1 MIEDETGLRHLAG
14 KAARHWRWARSDGW
28 SRLAEEDDLRPL
40 SRASRAVRKWRWRR
54 THGVEAGTAAPVW
67 LVGVQR
73 SGTNMVVRGLEA
85 SPEVEVRNEN
95 DGKAF
100 DRFRLRPDPVL
111 RDLVLASRHRYVLF
125 KPLCDSHRVDH
136 LLDDV
141 TTPSPGRAIWAYRDV
156 DGRVRSALA
165 KFGDTNLRVLTDIAA
180 GRGLDRWQA
189 QRLSPESIELIRS
202 FDWATMSPASA
213 AALFWYVRNALFFE
227 LGLDERHDVLLSSY
241 DALVADPG
249 AGTRAL
255 ASFLKLEWHPGL
267 AAHIERR
274 DAAAPP
280 PLDLH
285 PRVLERCDELQKRLD
300 ARAAVQASPESSDV
314 SRLPIPGG

>member
-1 MIEDETGLRHLAG
+1 MIEDQSGIRRLAT

-40 SRASRAVRKWRWRR
+40 VRAARAVRKWRWRR
-54 THGVEAGTAAPVW
+54 THDVQAGTAAPVW

-100 DRFRLRPDPVL
+100 DRFRLRPDPVV

-125 KPLCDSHRVDH
+125 KPLCDSHRVDE
-136 LLDDV
+136 LLSLD
-141 TTPSPGRAIWAYRDV
+141 TPTPGRAIWAYRGV

-165 KFGDTNLRVLTDIAA
+165 KFGDTNLRVLADISA

-189 QRLSPESIELIRS
+189 QRLSAESFDLIRS
-202 FDWATMSPASA
+202 FDWSAMSAASA

-227 LGLDERHDVLLSSY
+227 LGLDEREDVLLASY
-241 DALVADPG
+241 DALVAGPE
-249 AGTRAL
+249 AGTRAM
-255 ASFLKLEWHPGL
+255 ASFLGLGWNPGL

-274 DAAAPP
+274 DPAAPA
-280 PLDLH
+280 PLDLD
-285 PRVLERCDELQKRLD
+285 PRVRHCCQELQDRLD
-300 ARAAVQASPESSDV
+300 ARAAVQV
-314 SRLPIPGG
+314 V